1 MSNLPTRRQRVDR
14 AYQLTLATGASGL
27 ATVILA
33 VLAVVG
39 IGGFGLA
46 VVLAIATAVLYLALR
61 RSVGR

>member
-14 AYQLTLATGASGL
+14 AYQLTVATGASGL
-27 ATVILA
+27 ATVILG

-46 VVLAIATAVLYLALR
+46 LILAIVTAVLFIALK